1 MAWIT
6 LTSED
11 VKRRLTKPEI
21 DRVPS
26 VAKLT
31 SQTAEG
37 LLASATD
44 EIVRE
49 VRGHVAGGKN
59 ILGAAGT
66 IPDELEN
73 AALALI
79 RRVVFGRVPGLEDL
93 FGDIR
98 KAEASDAQSLL
109 RRVAD
114 GKFAIVPPTAPAPGI
129 QQAGKFSAEVITSRD
144 DIVGGGRVSGL

>member
-1 MAWIT
+1 MPWIT
-6 LTSED
+6 LTSEG

-21 DRVPS
+21 DKIPS

-49 VRGHVAGGKN
+49 IRGHVAAKN
-59 ILGAAGT
+59 QLGAAGT

-79 RRVVFGRVPGLEDL
+79 RRVIFGRVPGLEDL
-93 FGDIR
+93 FGEIR
-98 KAEASDAQSLL
+98 KAECSDAQSLL

-114 GKFAIVPPTAPAPGI
+114 GKFAIVPPESPAPGN
-129 QQAGKFSAEVITSRD
+129 QQAGNYVSDVIISRD
-144 DIVGGGRVSGL
+144 DMVGSGRLGGL